1 MVRFGENLLRASYR
15 IVFHQTSPKDKTIV
29 VGKSDD
35 DEPILFHVSDVIFDM
50 SHIRQ

>member
-1 MVRFGENLLRASYR
+1 MRFGENLLRASYR
-15 IVFHQTSPKDKTIV
+15 IVFHQTSPKD
-29 VGKSDD
+29 DD